1 MIISLLHNHYSPE
14 HLEEVK
20 AEMIKRG
27 APRIRAIWSEIN
39 GEWMAV
45 EGCHRIRAAHALGL
59 TPIIV
64 DITNQQRVRV
74 QDDGESVRKSVKKLT
89 EKLSDNWQAN
99 GFVFRDY

>member
-27 APRIRAIWSEIN
+27 APRIRAIWNEGC
-39 GEWMAV
+39 GEWKAV

-64 DITNQQRVRV
+64 DITNQERVRV
-74 QDDGESVRKSVKKLT
+74 QDDGESVRKGVKRLAQ
-89 EKLSDNWQAN
+89 ELEDNWQAV
-99 GFVFRDY
+99 GFTF